1 MSQVETPFWFDEDMA
16 NCILIVG
23 IYFKELKNN
32 VQNDARIWLKN
43 TLRRQLEK
51 YAEKIEPIEYALT
64 RYVPHEESDEKV
76 KGKAGKSKGGEYKY
90 QLTNAKPELF
100 ETLFKFLEEAKNKG
114 KPSWLGDYYVLVS
127 KPVVKEVVLNE
138 W

>member
-1 MSQVETPFWFDEDMA
+1 MSQIETPFWFEEDMA

-23 IYFKELKNN
+23 IYFKELRDN
-32 VQNDARIWLKN
+32 VQNDARRWLKN
-43 TLRRQLEK
+43 ILKKQLEK
-51 YAEKIEPIEYALT
+51 YAEKVEPIEYALT
-64 RYVPHEESDEKV
+64 RYVSHEESEEKV

-100 ETLFKFLEEAKNKG
+100 ENLFKFLEKTKNEG
-114 KPSWLGDYYVLVS
+114 KPSWFGDYYILVS
-127 KPVVKEVVLNE
+127 KPIVKEVVLNE